1 MTYLTKASIS
11 RKSVE
16 AVRHFNRFYTR
27 RIGVLRP
34 GMVGSPYSLPEARVI
49 YALGRD
55 GQSTATAIG
64 KELSLDLGY
73 LSRLL
78 QSLRRRGLLLA
89 KRAAHD
95 ARQQHLTLTEKGRKA
110 FTLIDSRSRDEMA
123 HMLAPLKSGQRGKL
137 VAAMQTV
144 ESLLDAGKTPG
155 EIVLREHR
163 PGDMGWVTER
173 HAVLYYEQDGWGA
186 GFEALCAGIVK
197 DFLENFEPKRER
209 CWIAERNGERVGC
222 VFVVNDKGEARLRLL
237 LVEPAARGTGLGRR
251 LVEECIAFSRA
262 KGYKKLVLWTHSHLT
277 AARAIY
283 AKTGFRKLKKTETH
297 DSFGPKAVSEFWEL
311 KL

>member
-1 MTYLTKASIS
+1 MTYLTKASID
-11 RKSVE
+11 
-16 AVRHFNRFYTR
+16 AVRGFNRFYTR

-34 GMVGSPYSLPEARVI
+34 GMVGSPYTLPEARVI

-64 KELSLDLGY
+64 RELALDLGY

-78 QSLRRRGLLLA
+78 QSLRRRGLLQA
-89 KRAAHD
+89 KRSAHD
-95 ARQQHLTLTEKGRKA
+95 ARQQHLTLSEKGRKA

-123 HMLAPLKSGQRGKL
+123 QMLAPLKSEQRGKL
-137 VAAMQTV
+137 VSAMQTV
-144 ESLLDAGKTPG
+144 EALLNAEKAPS

-197 DFLENFEPKRER
+197 DFLENFDAKRER
-209 CWIAERNGERVGC
+209 CWIAERNGERIGC

-237 LVEPAARGTGLGRR
+237 LVEPSARGTGLGRR
-251 LVEECIAFSRA
+251 LVDECIRFSRA
-262 KGYKKLVLWTHSHLT
+262 KGYKKLVLWTHAHLT

-283 AKTGFRKLKKTETH
+283 RKTGFKKLKKTETH
-297 DSFGPKAVSEFWEL
+297 DTFGPKAVGEFWEL

>member
-1 MTYLTKASIS
+1 MTYLTKASID
-11 RKSVE
+11 
-16 AVRHFNRFYTR
+16 AVRHFNRFYTKK
-27 RIGVLRP
+27 IGVLRP
-34 GMVGSPYSLPEARVI
+34 GMVGSPFTLPEARVI

-55 GQSTATAIG
+55 GQSTATAVG
-64 KELSLDLGY
+64 RELALDLGY

-78 QSLRRRGLLLA
+78 QSLRRRGLLQA

-95 ARQQHLTLTEKGRKA
+95 GRQQHLTLTDKGRKA

-123 HMLAPLKSGQRGKL
+123 QMLAPLKAAERGRL
-137 VAAMQTV
+137 VSAMGTIA
-144 ESLLDAGKTPG
+144 SLLDGEKPPG
-155 EIVLREHR
+155 EVVLREHR

-197 DFLENFEPKRER
+197 DFLENFDAKRER

-237 LVEPAARGTGLGRR
+237 LVEPSARGTGLGRR
-251 LVEECIAFSRA
+251 LVEECIRFSRE
-262 KGYKKLVLWTHSHLT
+262 KGYRKLVLWTHSHLL

-283 AKTGFRKLKKTETH
+283 AATGFRKLRKTETH

>member
-1 MTYLTKASIS
+1 MNH
-11 RKSVE
+11 VD
-16 AVRHFNRFYTR
+16 AVRGFNRFYTR

-34 GMVGSPYSLPEARVI
+34 GMVGSPYSLPEARVL

-64 KELSLDLGY
+64 RELALDLGY

-78 QSLRRRGLLLA
+78 QSLRRRGLLQA

-110 FTLIDSRSRDEMA
+110 FTMIDSRSRDEMGA
-123 HMLAPLKSGQRGKL
+123 MLAPLKSGERGRL
-137 VAAMQTV
+137 VSAMQTV
-144 ESLLDAGKTPG
+144 ESLLNGDQAAG

-163 PGDMGWVTER
+163 PGDMGWVVER
-173 HAVLYYEQDGWGA
+173 HAALYYQQDGWGPR
-186 GFEALCAGIVK
+186 FEALIAEIVR
-197 DFLENFEPKRER
+197 DFLQSFDPKLER
-209 CWIAERNGERVGC
+209 CWIAERDGERLGC
-222 VFVVNDKGEARLRLL
+222 VFLVKETATVSKLRLL
-237 LVEPAARGTGLGRR
+237 LLEPHARGTGLGRR
-251 LVEECIAFSRA
+251 LVDECIAFARE
-262 KGYKKLVLWTHSHLT
+262 KGYRKMVLWTHAHLT

-283 AKTGFRKLKKTETH
+283 RKTGFKKVKTEAH
-297 DSFGPKAVSEFWEL
+297 DTFGPRVVGESWEL

>member
-1 MTYLTKASIS
+1 LTKASID
-11 RKSVE
+11 

-27 RIGVLRP
+27 QIGVLKP
-34 GMVGSPYSLPEARVI
+34 GMVGSPYTLPEARVI

-55 GQSTATAIG
+55 GESTATAIG

-78 QSLRRRGLLLA
+78 QSLRRRGLLQA

-95 ARQQHLTLTEKGRKA
+95 ARHQHLTLTDKGRKA

-123 HMLAPLKSGQRGKL
+123 QMLAPLKSEQRGKL
-137 VAAMQTV
+137 VSAMQTV
-144 ESLLDAGKTPG
+144 ESLLNAENAPS
-155 EIVLREHR
+155 EITLREHR

-186 GFEALCAGIVK
+186 GFEALVAGIVK
-197 DFLENFEPKRER
+197 DFLENFDPKRER

-237 LVEPAARGTGLGRR
+237 LVEPSARGSGLGRR
-251 LVEECIAFSRA
+251 LVEECIAFSRE
-262 KGYKKLVLWTHSHLT
+262 KGYRKLVLWTHSHLA

-283 AKTGFRKLKKTETH
+283 AATGFKKLKKTETH

>member
-1 MTYLTKASIS
+1 MNH
-11 RKSVE
+11 VE
-16 AVRHFNRFYTR
+16 AVRGFNRFYTR
-27 RIGVLRP
+27 QIGVLKP
-34 GMVGSPYSLPEARVI
+34 GMVGSPYTLPEARVI

-64 KELSLDLGY
+64 RELALDLGY

-78 QSLRRRGLLLA
+78 QSLRRRGLVQA

-95 ARQQHLTLTEKGRKA
+95 ARQQHLTLSEKGRKA

-123 HMLAPLKSGQRGKL
+123 QMLAPLESEQRGKL
-137 VAAMQTV
+137 VSAMQTV
-144 ESLLDAGKTPG
+144 ESLLNADNAPG
-155 EIVLREHR
+155 EITLREPR

-173 HAVLYYEQDGWGA
+173 HAVLYYEQDRWGA
-186 GFEALCAGIVK
+186 GFEALVAGIVK
-197 DFLENFEPKRER
+197 DFLENFDPKRER

-237 LVEPAARGTGLGRR
+237 LVEPSARGSGLGRR

-262 KGYKKLVLWTHSHLT
+262 NGYRKLVLWTHSHLT

-283 AKTGFRKLKKTETH
+283 ARTGFKKLKKTEVH

>member
-1 MTYLTKASIS
+1 LTKASI
-11 RKSVE
+11 E

-27 RIGVLRP
+27 QIGVLRP
-34 GMVGSPYSLPEARVI
+34 GMVGSSYTLPEARVI

-78 QSLRRRGLLLA
+78 QSLRRRGLLQA

-95 ARQQHLTLTEKGRKA
+95 ARHQHLTLTEKGRKA

-123 HMLAPLKSGQRGKL
+123 QMLAPLKGVHRSRL
-137 VAAMQTV
+137 VSAMQTV
-144 ESLLDAGKTPG
+144 ESLLDGEKAPG

-197 DFLENFEPKRER
+197 DFLENFDPKRER

-222 VFVVNDKGEARLRLL
+222 VFVVNDKGDARLRLL
-237 LVEPAARGTGLGRR
+237 LVEPSARGTGLGRR
-251 LVEECIAFSRA
+251 LVDECIRFSRE
-262 KGYKKLVLWTHSHLT
+262 KGYRKLVLWTHSHLI

-283 AKTGFRKLKKTETH
+283 ARTGFTKLKKTETH
-297 DSFGPKAVSEFWEL
+297 DSFGPKAISEFWEL

>member
-1 MTYLTKASIS
+1 MTYLTKASID
-11 RKSVE
+11 
-16 AVRHFNRFYTR
+16 AVRGFNRFYTR
-27 RIGVLRP
+27 RIGVLKP
-34 GMVGSPYSLPEARVI
+34 GMVGSPYTLPEARVL

-64 KELSLDLGY
+64 RELALDLGY

-123 HMLAPLKSGQRGKL
+123 QMLAPLKSEQRGKL
-137 VAAMQTV
+137 VSAMQTV
-144 ESLLDAGKTPG
+144 ESLLNDNQAPG

-173 HAVLYYEQDGWGA
+173 HAALYYEQDGWGA
-186 GFEALCAGIVK
+186 GFEALVAGIVK
-197 DFLENFEPKRER
+197 DFLENFDPKRER

-237 LVEPAARGTGLGRR
+237 LVEPSARGTGLGRR
-251 LVEECIAFSRA
+251 LVEECITFSRE
-262 KGYKKLVLWTHSHLT
+262 KGYRKLVLWTHSHLA

-283 AKTGFRKLKKTETH
+283 ATTGFKKLKKTETH

>member
-1 MTYLTKASIS
+1 MTYLTKASI
-11 RKSVE
+11 E

-27 RIGVLRP
+27 QIGVLRP
-34 GMVGSPYSLPEARVI
+34 GMVGSPYTLPEARVI

-78 QSLRRRGLLLA
+78 QA

-95 ARQQHLTLTEKGRKA
+95 ARHQHLTLTEKGRKA

-123 HMLAPLKSGQRGKL
+123 QMLAPLKGEHRSRL
-137 VAAMQTV
+137 VSAMQTV
-144 ESLLDAGKTPG
+144 ESLLDGEKAPG

-163 PGDMGWVTER
+163 PGDMGWVVDR

-186 GFEALCAGIVK
+186 QFEALCAGIVK
-197 DFLENFEPKRER
+197 DFLENFDAKRER

-222 VFVVNDKGEARLRLL
+222 VFVVNDKGDARLRLL
-237 LVEPAARGTGLGRR
+237 LVEPSARGTGLGRR
-251 LVEECIAFSRA
+251 LVEECIRFSRET
-262 KGYKKLVLWTHSHLT
+262 GYKKLVLWTHAHLL

-283 AKTGFRKLKKTETH
+283 AATGFKKLKKTETH
-297 DSFGPKAVSEFWEL
+297 DTFGPKAVSEFWEL